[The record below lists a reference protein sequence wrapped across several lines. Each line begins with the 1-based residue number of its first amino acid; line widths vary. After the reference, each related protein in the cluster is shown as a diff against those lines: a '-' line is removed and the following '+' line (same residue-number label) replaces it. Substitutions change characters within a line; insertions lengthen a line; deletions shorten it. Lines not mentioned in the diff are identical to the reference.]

1 MFKAKRNEEEK
12 NVLQHWGKA
21 VYYASVRIA
30 QSYASTDGIR
40 IQLWAIENKHY
51 F

>member
-21 VYYASVRIA
+21 EYYARIA